1 MVDCFFV
8 VFLNIF
14 CVCFFCSFN
23 NDVNILT
30 RVSVMIRLV
39 NNNGVPNQGRVEV
52 KMNGTWGTICDDSF
66 DEKEAKVICS
76 MLGYSR

>member
-1 MVDCFFV
+1 MICHNMCIILTVCMC
-8 VFLNIF
+8 VFP
-14 CVCFFCSFN
+14 SFKN
-23 NDVNILT
+23 ETNILT

>member
-1 MVDCFFV
+1 
-8 VFLNIF
+8 
-14 CVCFFCSFN
+14 
-23 NDVNILT
+23 
-30 RVSVMIRLV
+30 MIRLV

>member
-1 MVDCFFV
+1 M
-8 VFLNIF
+8 
-14 CVCFFCSFN
+14 CVISFFN

-39 NNNGVPNQGRVEV
+39 NNNGVPSQGRVEV